1 LVFPSPYNF
10 ENESDYP
17 MLLKTYA
24 KIYLVFV
31 YIIGLFLFIIKSNF
45 ATQSLEDW
53 VFVYMLSASVLL
65 LSYFSIHLPPKD
77 NSFSMDS
84 AIYLAVMFLYGIDVT
99 MNVLFISILIECLY
113 KRKMAWW
120 KHLFNFSMYSI
131 MIVGAYYSFLLLGG
145 RTGEVDTYSLLPYMI
160 SLVIYF
166 SLNIVLMFV
175 FFFIS
180 GQIFKGTFDMGVFK
194 EACVSYSV
202 TLLLSLVLAILLN
215 EKQIFGLFLFA
226 VLVIILSVVFR
237 KFLYLYQEVSEK
249 ANKDYLTGLYNHG
262 FFKEMLNEHFHDAKK
277 LKQLF
282 TLALLD
288 LDDFKKYND
297 RNGHLQGD
305 KLLQF
310 FGELLRKAV
319 DGTDF
324 VAARYGGEEF
334 AILMPNTTKEE
345 AHAFLDRLRKQVND
359 TYFSG
364 VEHIPY
370 RCLSFSCGIA
380 EMEKGM
386 YDSGELIH
394 KADQALYYAKAQG
407 KNNVQIYSE
416 HNICLDEIKFKQDLD
431 TLEQQV
437 KFFLSKDVYTY
448 RHSKRV
454 FKYAS
459 EFSQMLDLTD
469 HEKQTLI
476 LGALI
481 HDIGK
486 IEVPRDILNKEG
498 KLAPHEWE
506 IVKKHVTWGKEI
518 LAAEKGFDDLIPL
531 VELHHE
537 RYDGKGYPYG
547 LKGEEIPKLARILCV
562 IDSFDAMTTERPY
575 QRTKTFEEAVS
586 EIRRCAGTQFDP
598 FYAKL
603 FTEFIQEK
611 YLSHVP
617 EQAEKYHDYQA
628 VQ

>member
-1 LVFPSPYNF
+1 
-10 ENESDYP
+10 
-17 MLLKTYA
+17 
-24 KIYLVFV
+24 
-31 YIIGLFLFIIKSNF
+31 
-45 ATQSLEDW
+45 
-53 VFVYMLSASVLL
+53 
-65 LSYFSIHLPPKD
+65 
-77 NSFSMDS
+77 
-84 AIYLAVMFLYGIDVT
+84 
-99 MNVLFISILIECLY
+99 
-113 KRKMAWW
+113 
-120 KHLFNFSMYSI
+120 
-131 MIVGAYYSFLLLGG
+131 MIVGAYYSFLFSGG
-145 RTGEVDTYSLLPYMI
+145 HVGEINTQNLLPYMI
-160 SLVIYF
+160 SLVVYF
-166 SLNIVLMFV
+166 SLNICLMFLFFV
-175 FFFIS
+175 FFDR
-180 GQIFKGTFDMGVFK
+180 IFKGTFDLGVLL
-194 EACVSYSV
+194 ESAISYSV

-215 EKQIFGLFLFA
+215 EKRYFGLFLFT
-226 VLVIILSVVFR
+226 VLVVILSAVFR
-237 KFLYLYQEVSEK
+237 KFLYLYQEVSER
-249 ANKDYLTGLYNHG
+249 ANKDHLTGLYNHG
-262 FFKEMLNEHFHDAKK
+262 YFKEILQEQFADAKK
-277 LKQLF
+277 LKQPF
-282 TLALLD
+282 SLALLD

-310 FGELLRKAV
+310 FGELLKKAV

-345 AHAFLDRLRKQVND
+345 AYAFLDRLRKQVND

-364 VEHIPY
+364 VEHVPY

-386 YDSGELIH
+386 YDSDELIH

-469 HEKQTLI
+469 HERQTLV

-498 KLAPHEWE
+498 KLERHEWE

-518 LAAEKGFDDLIPL
+518 IASEKQFDDLIPL

-547 LKGEEIPKLARILCV
+547 LKGEEIPKLARILCI

-586 EIRRCAGTQFDP
+586 EIMRCAGTQFDP

-603 FTEFIQEK
+603 FTKFIQEK
-611 YLSHVP
+611 YLSRVH
-617 EQAEKYHDYQA
+617 EQPEKYHDNKA

>member
-1 LVFPSPYNF
+1 MFIWEVNF
-10 ENESDYP
+10 H
-17 MLLKTYA
+17 A
-24 KIYLVFV
+24 
-31 YIIGLFLFIIKSNF
+31 
-45 ATQSLEDW
+45 QSLEDW
-53 VFVYMLSASVLL
+53 VLIYVLSGSVVLL
-65 LSYFSIHLPPKD
+65 NKFLIHLPPKD

-84 AIYLAVMFLYGIDVT
+84 AIYLASMFLYGIDLS
-99 MNVLFISILIECLY
+99 MIVLLVSSAVELIC
-113 KRKMAWW
+113 KRRMAWW
-120 KHLFNFSMYSI
+120 KHVFNFSMYCL
-131 MIVGAYYSFLLLGG
+131 MLVGAYYSFILFGG
-145 RTGEVDTYSLLPYMI
+145 EIYKLNTYNLFPYMV
-160 SLVIYF
+160 SLIVYF
-166 SLNIVLMFV
+166 SLNIALMFI

-180 GQIFKGTFDMGVFK
+180 GQIFKGTLNVGVLL
-194 EACVSYSV
+194 ESVISYSV
-202 TLLLSLVLAILLN
+202 TLLLSLVLAILLK
-215 EKQIFGLFLFA
+215 EQRYFGVFLFT
-226 VLVIILSVVFR
+226 VLVVLLSFVFR
-237 KFLYLYQEVSEK
+237 KFLYLYREVSER
-249 ANKDYLTGLYNHG
+249 ANKDHLTGLYNHG
-262 FFKEMLNEHFHDAKK
+262 YFKEMLNEQFHDAKK
-277 LKQLF
+277 LKQPF

-310 FGELLRKAV
+310 FGELIKKAV

-431 TLEQQV
+431 MLEQQV

-459 EFSQMLDLTD
+459 EFSQMLDLTA

-498 KLAPHEWE
+498 KLEKHEWE

-518 LAAEKGFDDLIPL
+518 IAAEKQFDDLIPL

-575 QRTKTFEEAVS
+575 QRTKTFEEAIA
-586 EIRRCAGTQFDP
+586 EIERCAGTQFDP
-598 FYAKL
+598 VYAKM
-603 FTEFIQEK
+603 FIEFIQTN
-611 YLSHVP
+611 YLPHLQV
-617 EQAEKYHDYQA
+617 QAPS
-628 VQ
+628 

>member
-1 LVFPSPYNF
+1 MF
-10 ENESDYP
+10 
-17 MLLKTYA
+17 LKPKLYA
-24 KIYLVFV
+24 KIYLT
-31 YIIGLFLFIIKSNF
+31 IISFIGMFIFLVESDFT
-45 ATQSLEDW
+45 AQSLEDW
-53 VFVYMLSASVLL
+53 VFIYMLSASILL
-65 LSYFSIHLPPKD
+65 LSYFSINLPPKD

-84 AIYLAVMFLYGIDVT
+84 AIYLAVTFLYGIDLA
-99 MNVLFISILIECLY
+99 MNVLFISILIESLY
-113 KRKMAWW
+113 KRKMLWW

-131 MIVGAYYSFLLLGG
+131 MIVGAYYSFLFSGG
-145 RTGEVDTYSLLPYMI
+145 HVGEINTQNLLPYMI
-160 SLVIYF
+160 SLVVYF
-166 SLNIVLMFV
+166 SLNICLMFLFFV
-175 FFFIS
+175 FFDR
-180 GQIFKGTFDMGVFK
+180 IFKGTFDLGVLL
-194 EACVSYSV
+194 ESAISYCV

-215 EKQIFGLFLFA
+215 EKRYFGLFLFT
-226 VLVIILSVVFR
+226 VLVVILSAVFR
-237 KFLYLYQEVSEK
+237 KFLYLYQEVSER
-249 ANKDYLTGLYNHG
+249 ANKDHLTGLYNHG
-262 FFKEMLNEHFHDAKK
+262 YFKEMLNEQFHDAKK
-277 LKQLF
+277 LKQPF

-310 FGELLRKAV
+310 FGEMLEKAV

-345 AHAFLDRLRKQVND
+345 AFSFLDRLRKEIND

-364 VEHIPY
+364 VEHVPY

-380 EMEKGM
+380 EMERSM
-386 YDSGELIH
+386 YDSSELIH

-407 KNNVQIYSE
+407 KNNVQVYEE
-416 HNICLDEIKFKQDLD
+416 HNLCFDEIKFKENLD
-431 TLEQQV
+431 MLEQQV

-469 HEKQTLI
+469 HERHTLV

-498 KLAPHEWE
+498 KLDRHEWE

-518 LAAEKGFDDLIPL
+518 IAAEKQFDDLISL

-547 LKGEEIPKLARILCV
+547 LKGEEIPKLARILCI

-586 EIRRCAGTQFDP
+586 EIMRCAGTQFDP

-603 FTEFIQEK
+603 FTKFIQEK
-611 YLSHVP
+611 YLSRVH
-617 EQAEKYHDYQA
+617 EQTEKYHNNKA

>member
-1 LVFPSPYNF
+1 MFIWEVNF
-10 ENESDYP
+10 H
-17 MLLKTYA
+17 A
-24 KIYLVFV
+24 
-31 YIIGLFLFIIKSNF
+31 
-45 ATQSLEDW
+45 QSLEDW
-53 VFVYMLSASVLL
+53 VLIYVLSGSVVLL
-65 LSYFSIHLPPKD
+65 NKFLIHLPPKD

-84 AIYLAVMFLYGIDVT
+84 AIYLASMFLYGIDLS
-99 MNVLFISILIECLY
+99 MIVLLVSSAVELIC
-113 KRKMAWW
+113 KRRMAWW
-120 KHLFNFSMYSI
+120 KHVFNFSMYCL
-131 MIVGAYYSFLLLGG
+131 MLVGAYYSFILFGG
-145 RTGEVDTYSLLPYMI
+145 EIYKLNTYNLFPYMV
-160 SLVIYF
+160 SLIVYF
-166 SLNIVLMFV
+166 SLNIALMFI

-180 GQIFKGTFDMGVFK
+180 GQIFKGTLNVGVLL
-194 EACVSYSV
+194 ESVISYSV
-202 TLLLSLVLAILLN
+202 TLLLSLVLAILLK
-215 EKQIFGLFLFA
+215 EQRYFGVFLFT
-226 VLVIILSVVFR
+226 VLVVLLSFVFR
-237 KFLYLYQEVSEK
+237 KFLYLYREVSER
-249 ANKDYLTGLYNHG
+249 ANKDHLTGLYNHG
-262 FFKEMLNEHFHDAKK
+262 YFKEMLNEQFHDAKK
-277 LKQLF
+277 LKQPF

-310 FGELLRKAV
+310 FGELIKKAV

-324 VAARYGGEEF
+324 IAARYGGEEF

-380 EMEKGM
+380 EMEKEI

-498 KLAPHEWE
+498 KLEKHEWE

-518 LAAEKGFDDLIPL
+518 IAAEKQFDDLIPL

-575 QRTKTFEEAVS
+575 QRTKTFEEAIA
-586 EIRRCAGTQFDP
+586 EIERCAGTQFDP
-598 FYAKL
+598 LYAKM
-603 FTEFIQEK
+603 FTEFIQTN
-611 YLSHVP
+611 YLPRLQV
-617 EQAEKYHDYQA
+617 QAPS
-628 VQ
+628 